1 MDVKEMKQIKRA
13 DDGLVI
19 VFDPM
24 EQTLRTE
31 NVKNLNRKSYL
42 AP

>member
-1 MDVKEMKQIKRA
+1 MHGTEMKQIKRA
-13 DDGLVI
+13 DDDLVI

-24 EQTLRTE
+24 EQTLRTD
-31 NVKNLNRKSYL
+31 NVENLNTKSYL